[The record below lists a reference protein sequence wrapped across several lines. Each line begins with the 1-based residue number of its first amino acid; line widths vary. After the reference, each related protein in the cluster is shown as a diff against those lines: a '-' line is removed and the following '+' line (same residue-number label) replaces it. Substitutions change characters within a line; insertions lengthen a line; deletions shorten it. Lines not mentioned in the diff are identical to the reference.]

1 MLPVA
6 RHERLTEDAHLRPGV
21 VDVVLALDVIAGRL
35 QHAGQHVAQHRA
47 PAVADLQRAGGVGRD
62 EFHLQRLPRA
72 QVDRA
77 QESGAASTASTC
89 ARFQSGDSRRL
100 MKPGGATSTAAIRA
114 PVRSESAIA
123 RATSSGARLTVPA
136 SRSATLLA

>member
-1 MLPVA
+1 M
-6 RHERLTEDAHLRPGV
+6 G
-21 VDVVLALDVIAGRL
+21 LAETNSTCNVCPAPRSIA
-35 QHAGQHVAQHRA
+35 
-47 PAVADLQRAGGVGRD
+47 P
-62 EFHLQRLPRA
+62 
-72 QVDRA
+72 

-100 MKPGGATSTAAIRA
+100 MKPGGATSTAAISA

-136 SRSATLLA
+136 RRSATLLA